1 MARNRTNKPQPV
13 PRNRMGSLIEEF
25 VAWMRVRNFSFYTQ
39 NCRRSYLIRFA
50 RWANER
56 GIEDPMEVTRPVLES
71 YQRYLYYYRQK
82 NGQPLTF
89 RTQYARLVPVRVWFR
104 WLVRNN
110 HILHNPASDL
120 DMPKLEKRLP
130 RAWLNEEEAE
140 RVMIQP
146 DLRDPLGVRDR
157 AILET
162 FYSTGIRRMELVNLR
177 LYNVDHLR
185 GTLSIWLG
193 KGKKDRVVPIG
204 ERALLWVDKYLREAR
219 PQLVMEPDDGTL
231 FLSIEGGPFHL
242 DRMSKLVR
250 DYVEQANLGKSG
262 ACHMLRHTMATLML
276 EGGANLRYIQQMLG
290 HAELSST
297 AIYTHVAIRKLQK
310 IHAAT
315 HPGAML
321 KKKKLASTNAVTHN
335 DEESLRA
342 NLLATLDAEAEEEE
356 EEEGEGDV

>member
-1 MARNRTNKPQPV
+1 MARNRKAKPQPM

-25 VAWMRVRNFSFYTQ
+25 IAWMRVRNTAEYTQ
-39 NCRRSYLIRFA
+39 HNRRACVAQFV

-82 NGQPLTF
+82 NGKPLTF
-89 RTQYARLVPVRVWFR
+89 RTQYARLVPVRTWFR

-130 RAWLNEEEAE
+130 RAVLNEEEAE
-140 RVMIQP
+140 RLMIQP
-146 DLRDPLGVRDR
+146 DVRDPLGMRDR

-162 FYSTGIRRMELVNLR
+162 FYSTGIRRMELVNLK
-177 LYNVDHLR
+177 LFHVDHLR
-185 GTLSIWLG
+185 GTLSVWLG

-204 ERALLWVDKYLREAR
+204 ERALAWVDKYLREAR
-219 PQLVMEPDDGTL
+219 PQLVMEPDEGTI

-250 DYVEQANLGKSG
+250 DYVEQANLGKCG

-276 EGGANLRYIQQMLG
+276 ENGADIRFIQEMLG
-290 HAELSST
+290 HSELQST
-297 AIYTHVAIRKLQK
+297 QIYTQVSIRQLKK
-310 IHAAT
+310 IHSAT

-321 KKKKLASTNAVTHN
+321 EKKKPASTDAMTQ

-342 NLLATLDAEAEEEE
+342 NLFATLDAEAEEDGEE
-356 EEEGEGDV
+356 PKSE

>member
-1 MARNRTNKPQPV
+1 MRT
-13 PRNRMGSLIEEF
+13 
-25 VAWMRVRNFSFYTQ
+25 
-39 NCRRSYLIRFA
+39 
-50 RWANER
+50 
-56 GIEDPMEVTRPVLES
+56 
-71 YQRYLYYYRQK
+71 
-82 NGQPLTF
+82 
-89 RTQYARLVPVRVWFR
+89 LVPLAGEEQSHPAQSGVRSGHAAGSR
-104 WLVRNN
+104 
-110 HILHNPASDL
+110 SG
-120 DMPKLEKRLP
+120 LP
-130 RAWLNEEEAE
+130 RAVLNEEEAE

-162 FYSTGIRRMELVNLR
+162 FYSTGIRRMELVHLK

-204 ERALLWVDKYLREAR
+204 ERALAWVDKYLREAR

-276 EGGANLRYIQQMLG
+276 EGGADIRFIQEMLG
-290 HAELSST
+290 HSELQST
-297 AIYTHVAIRKLQK
+297 QIYTQVSIRQLKK
-310 IHAAT
+310 IHSAT
-315 HPGAML
+315 HPGATL
-321 KKKKLASTNAVTHN
+321 EKKKPASTNTVTRRRRITAS
-335 DEESLRA
+335 ESPGRA
-342 NLLATLDAEAEEEE
+342 RRGSARRIRIDRTWGRQAT
-356 EEEGEGDV
+356 EGSFCRVERGKAGHVSSPGRVG

>member
-1 MARNRTNKPQPV
+1 
-13 PRNRMGSLIEEF
+13 
-25 VAWMRVRNFSFYTQ
+25 
-39 NCRRSYLIRFA
+39 
-50 RWANER
+50 
-56 GIEDPMEVTRPVLES
+56 
-71 YQRYLYYYRQK
+71 
-82 NGQPLTF
+82 
-89 RTQYARLVPVRVWFR
+89 VPVRTWFR

-130 RAWLNEEEAE
+130 RAVLNEEEAE

-146 DLRDPLGVRDR
+146 DVRDPLGVRDR

-162 FYSTGIRRMELVNLR
+162 FYSTGIRRMELVNLK

-185 GTLSIWLG
+185 GTLSVWLG

-204 ERALLWVDKYLREAR
+204 ERALAWVDKYLREAR
-219 PQLVMEPDDGTL
+219 PQFVMEPDEGTI

-276 EGGANLRYIQQMLG
+276 ENGADIRYIQEMLG
-290 HAELSST
+290 HSELEST
-297 AIYTHVAIRKLQK
+297 QIYTQVSIRQLKK
-310 IHAAT
+310 IHSAT
-315 HPGAML
+315 HPGASL
-321 KKKKLASTNAVTHN
+321 EKKKPASTNTVTN
-335 DEESLRA
+335 DALLEKESGRA
-342 NLLATLDAEAEEEE
+342 DLLAALDAEAQDEEEQRCIITA
-356 EEEGEGDV
+356 